1 MIAHEYGEPF
11 SLVMSRAISSA
22 RPWMVGES
30 DDRICGPL
38 LGRHARSTRL
48 SSKAARAAATALS
61 MSAVVPSGTWPTF
74 SSVDG
79 EITSITPVPAGATQS
94 PPMYR
99 RSSTGM
105 RAPLCGRPSG

>member
-1 MIAHEYGEPF
+1 MIPHEYGEPF
-11 SLVMSRAISSA
+11 SLVIRRAISSA
-22 RPWMVGES
+22 RPWMVAEI
-30 DDRICGPL
+30 DERIC
-38 LGRHARSTRL
+38 ARSSGAMRVHSL
-48 SSKAARAAATALS
+48 LSKAARAAATALS

-105 RAPLCGRPSG
+105 LAPLTDGRPSG